1 MDVDKL
7 LQLFRELHQKQ
18 VAYVLVGG
26 VALGLLGLV
35 RATEDVDLFVKPD
48 EENIRRL
55 REALRAVW
63 HDPEIEKISASDL
76 AGEYPVVRYGPP
88 DGDLV
93 VDILAKLGNS
103 WRFENMEAMVVFLEG
118 VPIQVATPQTM
129 YRMKKATL
137 RPIDQADAAS
147 LKEKFG
153 LGDDA
158 G

>member
-1 MDVDKL
+1 MDVDVL
-7 LQLFRELHQKQ
+7 LRLFRELHQRQ

-26 VALGLLGLV
+26 VALGILGLV

-55 REALRAVW
+55 REALGAVW
-63 HDPEIEKISASDL
+63 NDPEIEKISASDL

-88 DGDLV
+88 DGDLA
-93 VDILAKLGNS
+93 VDILASLGTS
-103 WRFENMEAMVVFLEG
+103 WRFEDIEALVVFWEG
-118 VPIQVATPQTM
+118 VPVRVATPQTM
-129 YRMKKATL
+129 YRMKKATS
-137 RPIDQADAAS
+137 RPIDQADALA

-153 LGDDA
+153 LEDDA

>member
-7 LQLFRELHQKQ
+7 LQLFRELQKKQ

-26 VALGLLGLV
+26 VAMGLLGLV
-35 RATEDVDLFVKPD
+35 RATEDVDIFVKPD

-63 HDPEIEKISASDL
+63 DDPEIEKISASDL

-88 DGDLV
+88 DGDFV
-93 VDILAKLGNS
+93 VDILAQLGHS
-103 WRFENMEAMVVFLEG
+103 WRFEDIEALVVVWES
-118 VPIQVATPQTM
+118 VAIPVATPQSM
-129 YRMKKATL
+129 YRMKKATS

-158 G
+158 D